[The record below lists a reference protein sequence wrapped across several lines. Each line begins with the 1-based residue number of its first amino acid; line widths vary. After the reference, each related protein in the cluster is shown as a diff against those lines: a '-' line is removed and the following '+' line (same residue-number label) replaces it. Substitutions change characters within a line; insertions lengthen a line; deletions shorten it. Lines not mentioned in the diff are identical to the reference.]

1 MKKSLLTFGFAACA
15 LILAVSS
22 LQADEKKDAPKKKV
36 RKPVTTV
43 TCPIA
48 GKEIKIADAKVV
60 EYRDAKVYVCCAGC
74 KSKMEKDATPFAA
87 KANQQLVRT
96 RQYRQAKCP
105 ISGGKLNKE
114 QKTKIGGVMVRFC
127 CEKCQ
132 EKAATTKGD
141 DQLQLAFSDKAFE
154 KAFVAVKKK
163 TGAGAKV
170 KDAKADGKT
179 DAKADAKG

>member
-1 MKKSLLTFGFAACA
+1 MKKSLLTFGCA
-15 LILAVSS
+15 VCAMILAVSS
-22 LQADEKKDAPKKKV
+22 LQADEKKETPKKRA

-60 EYRDAKVYVCCAGC
+60 AYRDAKVYVCCAGC

-114 QKTKIGGVMVRFC
+114 QKTKVGGVMVRFC
-127 CEKCQ
+127 CEKCK
-132 EKAATTKGD
+132 EKAAATKGD

-154 KAFVAVKKK
+154 KAFVVVKKK
-163 TGAGAKV
+163 GGAAAGAK
-170 KDAKADGKT
+170 AKGSQEEV
-179 DAKADAKG
+179 KADAKG